1 MHLKIN
7 SKWELRHEKIS
18 NYIPHKINRMV
29 NPDSQKSKKYA
40 QSYRKLETKTI
51 TAPQTGAFFHNDWMK
66 SLFSMAVLN
75 KHKMCMV
82 LYDMLGSKYDNE
94 ISDFRT
100 CFFTAGILYDR
111 LVLIKELDCIWV
123 QLR

>member
-7 SKWELRHEKIS
+7 SKWELRYEKVS

-29 NPDSQKSKKYA
+29 HPDSRKSKKYA

-82 LYDMLGSKYDNE
+82 FMTCLGVDMIMK
-94 ISDFRT
+94 
-100 CFFTAGILYDR
+100 
-111 LVLIKELDCIWV
+111 LVTSGLASL
-123 QLR
+123 QLVYSMKD